1 MSILFILALTAC
13 RNNGEVLDSVQ
24 DTAWGSALEDI
35 DGDGFAADL
44 DCDDTDPDI
53 NPAALEACDAVD
65 NDCDGFVDEELL
77 VERFVDSDEDG
88 YGASQ
93 LELACPDALGHADQ
107 DGDCDDAEALAHP
120 GLEEVCGDHVDN
132 DCDGGS
138 NDCAPSGAMDTQS
151 AIYGLLGGQ
160 EEDLLGLDVF
170 GSQDLDGDGLGDVL
184 IGSLKGG
191 RDVPESGAA
200 FLLRTQPSGVNEVTA
215 VVDAQVTSNLERDF
229 LGYCVRGGV
238 DLSDDGQLDWVACAP
253 GDVNRESTLA
263 NEDRGEVFVFSG
275 DLSGTVDAREGSLI
289 HLTGHEP
296 GLHFGTTAALS
307 DLGGPTL
314 AVGARAES
322 MVADGAGAVYLFT
335 SPLEAQVSSSEADAV
350 IRHNREGERFGTQ
363 VELVDLNGDG
373 LADLIAGGRGASA
386 LEDEERGT
394 VAWFTG
400 PLLGAYQIDDADG
413 RVVGGPEA
421 LIGHAFSA
429 GDMNGDMNG
438 DGYPDMAASNYQEGN
453 TGVYIF
459 AGPIEGDLLM
469 SEATAF
475 LGEQTTANQA
485 GSHVD
490 MSQDMDGDG
499 NADLLMGAWTTPEGE
514 KHGRAYLF
522 TGPFEGDNTLESA
535 RASWGHDESEAAFG
549 SPVRFAPDTDG
560 DGIPDVLI
568 GAPYTA
574 DGATYGGAAWLFAG
588 SGL

>member
-13 RNNGEVLDSVQ
+13 RNNGEPLDTAQ
-24 DTAWGSALEDI
+24 DTAWESALEELDA
-35 DGDGFAADL
+35 DGDGFTADL
-44 DCDDTDPDI
+44 DCDDTDGEV
-53 NPAALEACDAVD
+53 NPSAVETCDAVD
-65 NDCDGFVDEELL
+65 NDCDGLIDEELL
-77 VERFVDSDEDG
+77 VERFVDLDEDG

-93 LELACPDALGHADQ
+93 LDLACPDALGYADQ
-107 DGDCDDAEALAHP
+107 DGDCDDTEALAHP
-120 GLEEVCGDHVDN
+120 GLEEVCGDNVDN

-138 NDCAPSGAMDTQS
+138 NDCAPSGEIDTQS
-151 AIYGLLGGQ
+151 AVYGLLGGQ

-170 GSQDLDGDGLGDVL
+170 GTEDLDGDGLGDVL
-184 IGSLKGG
+184 VGSLKGG

-200 FLLRTQPSGVNEVTA
+200 YLLRSQPSGVSEVTSI
-215 VVDAQVTSNLERDF
+215 VDAEITSRLERDF

-238 DLSDDGQLDWVACAP
+238 DLNDDAQLDWLACAP
-253 GDVNRESTLA
+253 GDVNRETALA

-275 DLSGTVDAREGSLI
+275 DLSGKVDAREGAII

-307 DLGGPTL
+307 DLGGNML
-314 AVGARAES
+314 AVGARDES

-335 SPLEAQVSSSEADAV
+335 SPLEAEMSSSDADAV

-363 VELVDLNGDG
+363 IELVDLNGDG
-373 LADLIAGGRGASA
+373 VVDVISGGRGGSA

-400 PLLGAYQIDDADG
+400 PLLGAYLIDDAEG
-413 RVVGGPEA
+413 RVIGAPEA
-421 LIGHAFSA
+421 LVGHAFSA
-429 GDMNGDMNG
+429 GDMNGD
-438 DGYPDMAASNYQEGN
+438 GYPDMVVSNYEEGA
-453 TGVYIF
+453 TGAYIF
-459 AGPIEGDLLM
+459 AGPVDGDLRM

-475 LGEQTTANQA
+475 IGEETTTNQA

-499 NADLLMGAWTTPEGE
+499 NADLLMGAWQTPAGE
-514 KHGRAYLF
+514 NYGRAYLF
-522 TGPFEGDNTLESA
+522 TGPFEGESTLESA

-549 SPVRFAPDTDG
+549 SPIRFVPDTDG
-560 DGIPDVLI
+560 DAIPDVLI

-574 DGATYGGAAWLFAG
+574 DGASYGGAAWLFAG